1 MTYGSQIWPVSV
13 LGGYASS
20 GDSREDVDQSDGC
33 LEWLWGLDKQV
44 RTEEIRN
51 ILGIVSVCNLL
62 RQGILTLV
70 GTEGLANLIGTIGG

>member
-1 MTYGSQIWPVSV
+1 MT
-13 LGGYASS
+13 L
-20 GDSREDVDQSDGC
+20 
-33 LEWLWGLDKQV
+33 
-44 RTEEIRN
+44 RTGQTSEEIRN